1 MDLIVTELMLV
12 INHRNK
18 INYER
23 NIKNSAKLLRIL
35 VVRTK
40 IWEELNKTGSKLVFT
55 SAAYLK
61 WSILC
66 NKTSKFFTSAAYLKW
81 SIYVT
86 KCQSSSHLLLTLNE
100 VFYVTKC
107 PSSYWSYPGMYQ
119 LGCNLAGQ
127 YISEIKNDVLTR
139 SMEH

>member
-1 MDLIVTELMLV
+1 MDLIITELMLV

-23 NIKNSAKLLRIL
+23 NNKNSAKSLRIT

-61 WSILC
+61 
-66 NKTSKFFTSAAYLKW
+66 
-81 SIYVT
+81 
-86 KCQSSSHLLLTLNE
+86 
-100 VFYVTKC
+100 
-107 PSSYWSYPGMYQ
+107 
-119 LGCNLAGQ
+119 
-127 YISEIKNDVLTR
+127 
-139 SMEH
+139 